1 MRQADR
7 IRESGLDKYIETAR
21 SRGDRY
27 VTIRTGDVG
36 KAIGLLG
43 KMPAVCSALKAR
55 KFERLANVE
64 LVEAKGPAQGS
75 NLYLTFRL
83 LGPGELP
90 QQVASEGMR
99 PADRIRKH
107 VLENCIEPARGRGEP
122 FITTRVGDVHDAMK
136 LSNRHAAVAGA
147 LKARK
152 FESYASVQLVEKW
165 GPKASS
171 NLHLRFKLLRSGESV
186 AEGTTAPVD
195 SAWPGTRRS
204 TIKRMQQRVDKLIA
218 HFDQYMQ
225 VFDEANPFTGAS
237 LYFHLR
243 TIEALRKH
251 RFASRALDD
260 DCFFVLLYAT
270 LASWGMQ
277 RPGLNSPTT
286 LVDFRDMLG
295 SFVAQRPA
303 IESLESLR
311 LSRLSESEL
320 RDASDG
326 VWKLMDSL
334 SVGRQRAKLVVNSK
348 ALHHVL
354 PDLVPPIDRAYVLRF
369 FYNRRTLTSPEEKTF
384 KEIYPFFHRVA
395 QAAAPRLPNLL
406 GKGMHTSETK
416 IIDNAIVG
424 FVLAEL
430 K

>member
-7 IRESGLDKYIETAR
+7 IRESGLDKYIEPAR

-36 KAIGLLG
+36 KAMGLLG
-43 KMPAVCSALKAR
+43 KMPAVSSALKAR

-90 QQVASEGMR
+90 QQVPSEGMR
-99 PADRIRKH
+99 PADRIRKY
-107 VLENCIEPARGRGEP
+107 VLENCIEPARRRGEC
-122 FITTRVGDVHDAMK
+122 FITLRVGDVHDAMK

-152 FESYASVQLVEKW
+152 FESYAKVQLVEKW
-165 GPKASS
+165 GPQAGS
-171 NLHLRFKLLRSGESV
+171 NPHLRFKLLRPGESV
-186 AEGTTAPVD
+186 ARGTTAPVD
-195 SAWPGTRRS
+195 TAWPRTRPS
-204 TIKRMQQRVDKLIA
+204 TIKRMQQRVDRLIA
-218 HFDQYMQ
+218 DFDQYIQ

-243 TIEALRKH
+243 TVEALRKH
-251 RFASRALDD
+251 RVASGALDD

-286 LVDFRDMLG
+286 LVDFRDMVG
-295 SFVAQRPA
+295 SFVAQRPG
-303 IESLESLR
+303 IESLENLR

-320 RDASDG
+320 RGVSDG
-326 VWKLMDSL
+326 VWNVMDSL
-334 SVGRQRAKLVVNSK
+334 TVGRQNAKLVVNSK

-369 FYNRRTLTSPEEKTF
+369 FYNRGTLTSPEEKTF

-395 QAAAPRLPNLL
+395 QARAQRLRHLL

-424 FVLAEL
+424 FVLGEL

>member
-1 MRQADR
+1 MREADR
-7 IRESGLDKYIETAR
+7 IREFGLDKYIEPAR

-36 KAIGLLG
+36 KAMGLLG

-55 KFERLANVE
+55 KFERFANVE

-90 QQVASEGMR
+90 QQVPSEGMR
-99 PADRIRKH
+99 PADRIRKY
-107 VLENCIEPARGRGEP
+107 VLENCIEPARSRGES

-152 FESYASVQLVEKW
+152 FESYAKVQLVEKW
-165 GPKASS
+165 GPQAGS
-171 NLHLRFKLLRSGESV
+171 NLRLRFKLLRSGESV
-186 AEGTTAPVD
+186 AEGTTAAVD
-195 SAWPGTRRS
+195 TAWPGTRPS

-218 HFDQYMQ
+218 HFDQYIQ

-251 RFASRALDD
+251 RVASGALDD
-260 DCFFVLLYAT
+260 DCFFVLLYGT

-277 RPGLNSPTT
+277 RPGLIS
-286 LVDFRDMLG
+286 LVDFRDMVG

-303 IESLESLR
+303 IERLENIR
-311 LSRLSESEL
+311 LSRLSDSQI
-320 RDASDG
+320 RGVSDG

-369 FYNRRTLTSPEEKTF
+369 FYNRGTLTSPEEKTF

-395 QAAAPRLPNLL
+395 QAAAPTFPNVL

>member
-7 IRESGLDKYIETAR
+7 IRTYALENWIQPAR
-21 SRGDRY
+21 RRGERFT
-27 VTIRTGDVG
+27 TIRTGDVH
-36 KAIGLLG
+36 KAMGLKN

-55 KFERLANVE
+55 KFEGFGNVE
-64 LVEAKGPAQGS
+64 RIEATGPPQGA
-75 NLYLTFRL
+75 NLYLTFKL
-83 LGPGELP
+83 LEPGEVP
-90 QQVASEGMR
+90 RPVATDGASL
-99 PADRIRKH
+99 ADRIRKY
-107 VLENCIEPARGRGEP
+107 VLENSIEPARGRGET
-122 FITTRVGDVHDAMK
+122 FITTRVGHVHDAMK
-136 LSNRHAAVAGA
+136 LNNRHAAVAGA

-171 NLHLRFKLLRSGESV
+171 NLRLRFKLLRSGQSV
-186 AEGTTAPVD
+186 AKGTTAPVD
-195 SAWPGTRRS
+195 TAWPGTRPS
-204 TIKRMQQRVDKLIA
+204 TIKRMEQRVDRLIA
-218 HFDQYMQ
+218 DFDQYIQ

-251 RFASRALDD
+251 RVASGALDD
-260 DCFFVLLYAT
+260 DCFFVLLYGT

-277 RPGLNSPTT
+277 RPGLIS
-286 LVDFRDMLG
+286 LVDFRDMVG

-303 IESLESLR
+303 IESLENIR
-311 LSRLSESEL
+311 LSRLSESQM
-320 RDASDG
+320 RGVSDG
-326 VWKLMDSL
+326 VWKVMDSL
-334 SVGRQRAKLVVNSK
+334 GVGRQRVKLVVNSK

-369 FYNRRTLTSPEEKTF
+369 FYNRGTLTSPEEKTF

-395 QAAAPRLPNLL
+395 QAAAPRLRNLL